1 MGRETEGT
9 VGFATLKVC
18 TLMFKINGGGGNV
31 YFSGDFCRPP
41 SQLIL
46 TPGY

>member
-18 TLMFKINGGGGNV
+18 TLMFKITGGGGTFIFLV
-31 YFSGDFCRPP
+31 IFADPP
-41 SQLIL
+41 RSLF
-46 TPGY
+46 